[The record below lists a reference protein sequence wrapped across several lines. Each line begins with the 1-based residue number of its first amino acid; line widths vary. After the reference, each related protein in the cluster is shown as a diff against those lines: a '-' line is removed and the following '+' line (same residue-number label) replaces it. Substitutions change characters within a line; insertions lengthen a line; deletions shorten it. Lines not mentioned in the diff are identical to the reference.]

1 MSARPL
7 EGKRALVTGGGT
19 RLGRAIALALGE
31 AGCAVAVHHHT
42 SVAGAQQVVSK
53 ITASGRDAFA
63 VRADL
68 SAYDDCERMFEAVDA
83 KFEGKLDILV
93 SSAGIF
99 EKTPVEEITPSRWQW
114 MFQVNV
120 EAALWCGQ
128 LARTRMQKTGGGS
141 IVNVV
146 DVSAERPW
154 AGYAHYCA
162 SKAALL
168 SLTRSMAI
176 EWAPEIRVNAVAPGA
191 VLPPESMS
199 DEEKAKLAAAIPQK
213 RLGDPA
219 DVADTVLFLLA
230 GPAFITGAVIAVD
243 GGRSARF

>member
-1 MSARPL
+1 MKLA
-7 EGKRALVTGGGT
+7 GKRALVTGGGT

-31 AGCAVAVHHHT
+31 AGAAVCVHHHT

-53 ITASGRDAFA
+53 IAAQGRDAFA

-68 SAYDDCERMFEAVDA
+68 SGYEDVSRMFEQIDQ
-83 KFEGKLDILV
+83 KFEGQLDLLV
-93 SSAGIF
+93 NSAGIF
-99 EKTPVEEITPSRWQW
+99 ERTPLEEITPSRWQW

-128 LARTRMQKTGGGS
+128 LARERMQKAGAGS

-168 SLTRSMAI
+168 SLTRSMAV
-176 EWAPEIRVNAVAPGA
+176 EWAPDIRVNGVAPGA
-191 VLPPESMS
+191 VLPPDHMS
-199 DEEKAKLAAAIPQK
+199 EEEKAKLAAAIPQK
-213 RLGDPA
+213 RLGTPE
-219 DVADTVLFLLA
+219 DVAETVLFLLA
-230 GPAFITGAVIAVD
+230 GPPFVTGAIVPVD
-243 GGRSARF
+243 GGRSARFL